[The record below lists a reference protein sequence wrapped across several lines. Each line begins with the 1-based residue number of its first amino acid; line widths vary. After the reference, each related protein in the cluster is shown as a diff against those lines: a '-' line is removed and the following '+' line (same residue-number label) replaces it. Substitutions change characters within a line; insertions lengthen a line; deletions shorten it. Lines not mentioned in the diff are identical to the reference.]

1 MPITLR
7 IPGQREASP
16 RSAVRGAATAAA
28 TQPITNLL
36 DDVEVVHA
44 FSLSPAARARAAAD
58 PAEIEVADDAIVE
71 IEVDGFHMW
80 TSAKKYEE
88 SVRAMRP
95 EAAGHGAVLVDAL
108 PASSGASRGDGA
120 RSASA
125 VRVLNLRL
133 TLEEQL
139 KAPAILKE
147 FAEDFGLKLVYCAGS

>member
-16 RSAVRGAATAAA
+16 HSAVRGAATAA

-58 PAEIEVADDAIVE
+58 PAEVEVADDAIVE

-80 TSAKKYEE
+80 TSAKK
-88 SVRAMRP
+88 
-95 EAAGHGAVLVDAL
+95 
-108 PASSGASRGDGA
+108 
-120 RSASA
+120 
-125 VRVLNLRL
+125 
-133 TLEEQL
+133 
-139 KAPAILKE
+139 
-147 FAEDFGLKLVYCAGS
+147 